1 MLRVRPAAVLAR
13 RCTSTQVPGLD
24 EFLDEHAFNTPPL
37 QWPAVPKRKD
47 VQTLAREIRTRIV
60 ADDTNA
66 ALDMLRNVPQPY
78 PRLIVHTTVHALLRS
93 QQAARAGNFLL
104 AFAVERQ
111 STTKLPRI
119 HPTTLA
125 ITTKALL
132 ALVPKTQG
140 RQDRTRTPRRPS
152 LLLLDAQLVS
162 EPALRTA
169 LDLYIQARKLFVPRQ
184 NEVTTLIWY
193 ALLRQREWVPAALF
207 FEHQVKDYQLLR
219 TLPTLLR
226 TGNPDGQPMTP
237 HSRDHLRRRLAVLRL
252 EDNRPSASLFANLC
266 FRLAGVISS
275 LSKNPDSGL
284 LAPVPVIAR
293 QTREPE
299 APFDASY
306 PDAPPPP
313 PQSPMTLQRAS
324 HHGRI
329 VLQALTILGALV
341 DARQLPFGDISAW
354 VSTVGSIPPSFAVFI
369 VYTMIDGRP
378 KRADGRDHL
387 RAVLERYT
395 MSLPRTPHVYSQF
408 PLVTSGLVRRG
419 LRHRMPS
426 TNAGSDP
433 ALRTADAPPDGI
445 PGYLGAV
452 EFDGLGARERRKRR
466 IAERTETGRATRGEG
481 APNSNLRL
489 DSPVTRRP
497 SIQHVTPT
505 DPAEAADDSLMP
517 PPLMP
522 TYEALLKVLLSPGNY
537 LSTPGALFESL
548 PERAS
553 KEQRARW
560 NEAAERVE
568 AILDKHELAPFVE
581 EEAAMERHYHA
592 PRSPNNPDPL
602 HLRYPT
608 HPLDFDKY
616 PNPSPVSLPRASGQA
631 QVRLGP
637 APLTHHRVRMAASV
651 LAHMMYERSPPM
663 PPWES
668 MPIMWLL
675 ARRADVL
682 TPLIGRAGPFVAPT
696 DSERKNGEGME
707 SARGLWE
714 TVWEGSARARWEAEV
729 SAAEARRIIAEEE
742 HKVGAASIEEED
754 WAVDGQSGVL
764 RPSEAEEGED
774 DLEELD
780 TFNRRMVA
788 KTWDRELELY
798 YSGGAQ
804 SE

>member
-1 MLRVRPAAVLAR
+1 MVKMRPAAVLAR

-78 PRLIVHTTVHALLRS
+78 PRLIVHTTHLPSSANQQPSCRASIQPPS
-93 QQAARAGNFLL
+93 Q
-104 AFAVERQ
+104 
-111 STTKLPRI
+111 LP
-119 HPTTLA
+119 P
-125 ITTKALL
+125 
-132 ALVPKTQG
+132 
-140 RQDRTRTPRRPS
+140 RPS
-152 LLLLDAQLVS
+152 LPWCRKHRAARTA
-162 EPALRTA
+162 PAPPAAPFAIARCTTGLRTRSPHSA
-169 LDLYIQARKLFVPRQ
+169 GSLHPGSQ
-184 NEVTTLIWY
+184 TLRPPPER
-193 ALLRQREWVPAALF
+193 A
-207 FEHQVKDYQLLR
+207 D
-219 TLPTLLR
+219 
-226 TGNPDGQPMTP
+226 DDP

-284 LAPVPVIAR
+284 LAPVLLLPGKHANLR
-293 QTREPE
+293 RPSTPPTRMP
-299 APFDASY
+299 
-306 PDAPPPP
+306 PPPP

-324 HHGRI
+324 HTGVSSSRPSPSW
-329 VLQALTILGALV
+329 AALV
-341 DARQLPFGDISAW
+341 DARQASLWRLSVRGF
-354 VSTVGSIPPSFAVFI
+354 PPHSPSLLS
-369 VYTMIDGRP
+369 YTMIDGRP

-395 MSLPRTPHVYSQF
+395 I
-408 PLVTSGLVRRG
+408 GLVRRG
-419 LRHRMPS
+419 LRHRMP
-426 TNAGSDP
+426 T
-433 ALRTADAPPDGI
+433 LRTADAPPDGI

-466 IAERTETGRATRGEG
+466 IAERTETGRATRGEE
-481 APNSNLRL
+481 APNSNL
-489 DSPVTRRP
+489 P
-497 SIQHVTPT
+497 
-505 DPAEAADDSLMP
+505 ADDSLMP

-537 LSTPGALFESL
+537 EHAG
-548 PERAS
+548 AS

-581 EEAAMERHYHA
+581 EEAGMEVEGG
-592 PRSPNNPDPL
+592 
-602 HLRYPT
+602 
-608 HPLDFDKY
+608 Y
-616 PNPSPVSLPRASGQA
+616 PNPSSVSLPRASGQA

-696 DSERKNGEGME
+696 DQRGRTGREWRRARAVGDSVGRLR
-707 SARGLWE
+707 ARG
-714 TVWEGSARARWEAEV
+714 GRRRS
-729 SAAEARRIIAEEE
+729 SAAEARRIISEEE

-764 RPSEAEEGED
+764 RPSEAEEDED